1 MTEGEQKAYD
11 SLVNQME
18 AMQADFRLIAEY
30 AEALRS
36 VTGWSMDGCQE
47 ALIVDLTLHKI
58 IDLAE
63 RNFK

>member
-1 MTEGEQKAYD
+1 MTDKEKSG
-11 SLVNQME
+11 
-18 AMQADFRLIAEY
+18 MQADFRLIAEY

-58 IDLAE
+58 IELAE
-63 RNFK
+63 RNIK